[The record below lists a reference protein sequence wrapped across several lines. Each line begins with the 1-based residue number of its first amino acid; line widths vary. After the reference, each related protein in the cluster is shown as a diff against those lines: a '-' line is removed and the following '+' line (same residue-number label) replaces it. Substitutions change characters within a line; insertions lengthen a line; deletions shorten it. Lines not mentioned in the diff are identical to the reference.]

1 MKELSPATGV
11 TGRFLGL
18 FSVLVYAS
26 FTYAGVE
33 MVVAASGEAED
44 PRRNIPKAVKRVIY
58 RILAFYVLGSLAVGC
73 MVASNDSS
81 LLRAQESG
89 APGAARSPW
98 VVGIT
103 NSGITVLPHIING
116 AILTSAVSSANAFL
130 YSGSRYL
137 YALAQTD
144 QAPKIFLTCTKR
156 CVKQIPYA

>member
-1 MKELSPATGV
+1 MNELSPATGN
-11 TGRFLGL
+11 TGRFLGF
-18 FSVLVYAS
+18 FSVLIYAS
-26 FTYAGVE
+26 FTYAGIE

-73 MVASNDSS
+73 LVASNDPS
-81 LLRAQESG
+81 LLRAQETG

-103 NSGITVLPHIING
+103 HSGITVLPDIINA

-137 YALAQTD
+137 YALAQCN

-156 CVKQIPYA
+156 